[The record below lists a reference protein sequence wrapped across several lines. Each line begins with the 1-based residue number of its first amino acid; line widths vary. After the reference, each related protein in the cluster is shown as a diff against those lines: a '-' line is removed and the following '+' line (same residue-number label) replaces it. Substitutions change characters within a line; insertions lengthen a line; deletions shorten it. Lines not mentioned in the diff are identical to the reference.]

1 MNDKQVKNQSPSQ
14 EITDDTAMSNNMD
27 DFDDLAVNYDEISEG
42 ILGGQAS
49 SSNRDD
55 SQNNL
60 NDQNHSGKGK
70 QGFGS
75 MDPTRQREIASQ
87 GGKAAHE
94 QKKAHE
100 WDSNEAKQAGKIG
113 GSR

>member
-1 MNDKQVKNQSPSQ
+1 MDDKQNKNQNSSQ
-14 EITDDTAMSNNMD
+14 GITDDTDMSNNMD
-27 DFDDLAVNYDEISEG
+27 DFDDLAANYDDTSEG
-42 ILGGQAS
+42 VLGGQAS
-49 SSNRDD
+49 SDNRDE
-55 SQNNL
+55 SQSNL
-60 NDQNHSGKGK
+60 NDQNQSGKGK

-75 MDPTRQREIASQ
+75 MDPSRQREIASQ